1 MRKLKFMPTLVD
13 ICKRIFVHRMDY
25 TFNGALK
32 KLLIGENM
40 RPFIALMDTLCGH
53 LSGKVS
59 DFQEHSLS
67 FQRSAIKS

>member
-1 MRKLKFMPTLVD
+1 
-13 ICKRIFVHRMDY
+13 MDY

-59 DFQEHSLS
+59 DFQENSLLL
-67 FQRSAIKS
+67 QRSLTDS

>member
-1 MRKLKFMPTLVD
+1 
-13 ICKRIFVHRMDY
+13 MDY

-53 LSGKVS
+53 LRGKVS
-59 DFQEHSLS
+59 DFQENSLS
-67 FQRSAIKS
+67 LQPSLTES